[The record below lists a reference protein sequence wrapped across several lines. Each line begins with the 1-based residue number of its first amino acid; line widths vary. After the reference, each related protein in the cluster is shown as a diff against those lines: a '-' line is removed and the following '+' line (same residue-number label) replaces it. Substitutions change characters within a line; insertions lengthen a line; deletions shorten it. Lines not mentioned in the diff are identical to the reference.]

1 MRIHRGRYCMKKYV
15 LLLLTVFVLSACN
28 NDNLEQQEQAVQDK
42 SESDVEEIETKEN
55 ASNTS
60 NMDSIDT
67 ESNENDDVSQD
78 TEQMIGQFIED
89 MYTENNLED
98 YRNIDEI
105 VSEEFNQKINEQFS
119 DTVSEE
125 DTPDTEMATK
135 NVDIYKS
142 ISNRNDEYV
151 YILDLEIINHDTKNI
166 AKSQHIGKVKM
177 SEESDT
183 LKINSV
189 EELSNKEI
197 NE

>member
-1 MRIHRGRYCMKKYV
+1 MKKYV

-28 NDNLEQQEQAVQDK
+28 NDNLEQQEQSVQDK

-105 VSEEFNQKINEQFS
+105 VNEEVNK
-119 DTVSEE
+119 
-125 DTPDTEMATK
+125 K
-135 NVDIYKS
+135 KKKKYK
-142 ISNRNDEYV
+142 Y
-151 YILDLEIINHDTKNI
+151 T
-166 AKSQHIGKVKM
+166 
-177 SEESDT
+177 T
-183 LKINSV
+183 
-189 EELSNKEI
+189 
-197 NE
+197 